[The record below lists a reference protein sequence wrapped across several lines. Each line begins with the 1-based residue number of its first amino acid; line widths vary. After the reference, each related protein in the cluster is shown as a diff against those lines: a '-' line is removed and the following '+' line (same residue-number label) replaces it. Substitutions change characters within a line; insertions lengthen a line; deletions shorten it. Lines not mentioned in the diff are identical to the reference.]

1 MELQLFEGTALTKL
15 NIEAMATQM
24 VGSLETRDQ
33 LAEGYVKAKALEE
46 LSKQLQERTKE
57 AAIDFSREKKELGG
71 VGVAYVKPTEKIIY
85 NDDPELDL
93 ALQIRDA
100 LVETHKAQLEILNE
114 KIEARRNHLREW
126 SRFSTVSSGEGTVRV
141 TLPKG

>member
-1 MELQLFEGTALTKL
+1 MELQLFEGTPLTKL

-71 VGVAYVKPTEKIIY
+71 AGVAYVKPTEKIVY
-85 NDDPELDL
+85 EEDPQLDL

-114 KIEARRNHLREW
+114 KIEARRKHLRECM
-126 SRFSTVSSGEGTVRV
+126 RFSTVSSGEGAVRV